1 MPRKLEFSSYLT
13 GKTAPSIPAEDRDRR
28 GFVLQAQRTLSI
40 KGTLIQQKTRCGS
53 VSVDRGASLQRMAWN
68 ADRRLSL
75 TPTLLGTENVHNV
88 TCYSRRSSPFNLGQS
103 IFVGISVT
111 SLGESQ
117 LLSMA
122 VALSRLIPNADCRV
136 ILVIRHRQV
145 PAARGTKVSLVLS
158 AI

>member
-1 MPRKLEFSSYLT
+1 MPRKLEFSSYLA

-40 KGTLIQQKTRCGS
+40 KGTLIQQKTTRCGS

-122 VALSRLIPNADCRV
+122 VALSRLIPNAYGRL
-136 ILVIRHRQV
+136 ISGEGH
-145 PAARGTKVSLVLS
+145 PFGGGYGTLKP
-158 AI
+158 